1 MNFQD
6 ILKIKRANTKV
17 LFCNE
22 LIEPPIPRNELID
35 AQTVIKQITNK
46 NIIYQ
51 NGQKSEVD
59 DSVRDKKYV
68 AKYSRFDQIKTLL
81 RDKKNIKDVGKV
93 KILSGGKR
101 EYTATPSKESDES
114 NKPVIYFWINGDT
127 IFYVGKAGNGWSNRS
142 KQHQNGWNRKAE
154 EERISKNRLL
164 LENIF
169 PEHPTGFNLHHGFAV
184 LTIPVNQLTINYPEQ
199 LEALSPFKNIIPPVS
214 VNIIDELE
222 KIFIFICQPQIN
234 TTLKNGDGV
243 NFERLTEIIRVA
255 GD

>member
-1 MNFQD
+1 MKFQD
-6 ILKIKRANTKV
+6 ILKIKRANIKV

-22 LIEPPIPRNELID
+22 LIESPIPRNESIN

-127 IFYVGKAGNGWSNRS
+127 IFYVGKAGNGWCKRS
-142 KQHQNGWNRKAE
+142 KQHQNGWDGKAE
-154 EERISKNRLL
+154 NTQKSENRLL
-164 LENIF
+164 LDHEF
-169 PEHPTGFNLHHGFAV
+169 TV
-184 LTIPVNQLTINYPEQ
+184 VTIPVNQLTIEDQTQ
-199 LEALSPFKNIIPPVS
+199 LNDLSPFEKEIPSVP

-234 TTLKNGDGV
+234 TTLKNGDGL
-243 NFERLTEIIRVA
+243 NFEILKNILKDA

>member
-6 ILKIKRANTKV
+6 ILKIKPANLKV
-17 LFCNE
+17 LFCNK
-22 LIEPPIPRNELID
+22 LID
-35 AQTVIKQITNK
+35 DLTVPAN
-46 NIIYQ
+46 
-51 NGQKSEVD
+51 
-59 DSVRDKKYV
+59 YV
-68 AKYSRFDQIKTLL
+68 AKYSSFRQLKTLL
-81 RDKKNIKDVGKV
+81 WDTRQIVKHGRVNILPNGE
-93 KILSGGKR
+93 R
-101 EYTATPSKESDES
+101 EYTADIESDE
-114 NKPVIYFWINGDT
+114 PVIYFWISQQR
-127 IFYVGKAGNGWSNRS
+127 IFYVGKASNGWSNMSR
-142 KQHQNGWNRKAE
+142 QHQNGWNGKPE

-234 TTLKNGDGV
+234 TTHKNGDGV
-243 NFERLTEIIRVA
+243 NFEILKNILGVA

>member
-6 ILKIKRANTKV
+6 ILKIKRANIKA
-17 LFCNE
+17 LFCNK

-142 KQHQNGWNRKAE
+142 KQHQNGWNRKAKE
-154 EERISKNRLL
+154 KRIS
-164 LENIF
+164 ENIF
-169 PEHPTGFNLHHGFAV
+169 PENPTEFAV
-184 LTIPVNQLTINYPEQ
+184 VTIPVNQLTIEDQTQ
-199 LEALSPFKNIIPPVS
+199 LNDLSPFEKEIPSVP

-234 TTLKNGDGV
+234 TTHKNGDGL
-243 NFERLTEIIRVA
+243 NFEILKNIL
-255 GD
+255 

>member
-6 ILKIKRANTKV
+6 ILKIKPANLKV
-17 LFCNE
+17 LFCNK
-22 LIEPPIPRNELID
+22 LID
-35 AQTVIKQITNK
+35 DLTVPAN
-46 NIIYQ
+46 
-51 NGQKSEVD
+51 
-59 DSVRDKKYV
+59 YV
-68 AKYSRFDQIKTLL
+68 AKYSSFRQLKTLL
-81 RDKKNIKDVGKV
+81 WDTRQIVKHGRVNILPNGE
-93 KILSGGKR
+93 R
-101 EYTATPSKESDES
+101 EYTAEIESDE
-114 NKPVIYFWINGDT
+114 PVIYFWISEHR

-234 TTLKNGDGV
+234 TTHKNGDGV
-243 NFERLTEIIRVA
+243 NFEILKNILGVA